1 MNDDGR
7 RESARA
13 PVRIGGV
20 ALNVS
25 DIGRSEA
32 FYVDVIGLKVAL
44 RVPSDDQPMEVA
56 LCVSGSVQG
65 GDAMLVLARIGVET
79 PSGQNSFGR
88 VILNSPDAAA
98 LARQASVAG
107 YVATKVEA
115 DRPVYMITDPDGYTV
130 EVFQASVDEVRYP
143 Q

>member
-1 MNDDGR
+1 MSDDGR
-7 RESARA
+7 RQDARA
-13 PVRIGGV
+13 LVRIGGV

-25 DIGRSEA
+25 DIARSEA

-44 RVPSDDQPMEVA
+44 RVPSDHQPMEVA

-79 PSGQNSFGR
+79 QSGQNSFGR

-98 LARQASVAG
+98 LAQKASVAG
-107 YVATKVEA
+107 YLATKVEA
-115 DRPVYMITDPDGYTV
+115 ARPVYMITDPDGYMV
-130 EVFQASVDEVRYP
+130 EVFQASVEEAPYP
-143 Q
+143 

>member
-1 MNDDGR
+1 MSDDGR
-7 RESARA
+7 RQDARA
-13 PVRIGGV
+13 LVRIGGV

-25 DIGRSEA
+25 DIARSEA

-44 RVPSDDQPMEVA
+44 RVPSDHQPMEVA

-79 PSGQNSFGR
+79 QSGQNSFGR

-98 LARQASVAG
+98 LAQQASVAG
-107 YVATKVEA
+107 YLATRVEA
-115 DRPVYMITDPDGYTV
+115 ARPVYMITDPDGYMV
-130 EVFQASVDEVRYP
+130 EVFQASVEEAPYP